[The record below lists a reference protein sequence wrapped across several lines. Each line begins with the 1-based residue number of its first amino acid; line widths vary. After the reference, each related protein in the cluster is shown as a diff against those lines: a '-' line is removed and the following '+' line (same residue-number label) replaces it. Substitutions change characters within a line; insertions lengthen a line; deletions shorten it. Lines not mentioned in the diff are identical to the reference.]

1 MPHRLPA
8 STDQGPAAAAPR
20 RRSVLKASAAFM
32 ALGPF
37 IQGSASAQGQRTIR
51 LVSGSA
57 PGGSTDLF
65 GRLIG
70 PKLGERRGAT
80 VIVDNKLGAGGM
92 IAAESVA
99 NARPD
104 GSSLLI
110 TASNH
115 STGAAMRKSS
125 PFDAI
130 RDFSWI
136 SSLTTYGMVLA
147 VGPNS
152 RHKSL
157 QDLLAFAK
165 ANPKAVS
172 FSSVGVGTA
181 HHLLGEWINAELG
194 IELTHV
200 PYKGSPLALT
210 DLLGGQIDM
219 MIDTATFVVPQ
230 SRQGKLKPLAV
241 TTRGPSEDLP
251 GVPTLNSFIAGMEY
265 DSWIG
270 ITGPKGMPA
279 ELVQQLNQDL
289 REIVNLPDIR
299 QRFIDMGAAP
309 KVGTPDEFRQLAE
322 KDLTQWRKVIDNR
335 NIPRL

>member
-1 MPHRLPA
+1 MTHT
-8 STDQGPAAAAPR
+8 SR
-20 RRSVLKASAAFM
+20 RTLLRATLASAAIGGLP
-32 ALGPF
+32 AAGR
-37 IQGSASAQGQRTIR
+37 AQAWPDRPIR
-51 LVSGSA
+51 LLVGFA
-57 PGGSTDLF
+57 PGGSSDVVA
-65 GRLIG
+65 RLLAQRIAA
-70 PKLGERRGAT
+70 PLGQPVVVENR
-80 VIVDNKLGAGGM
+80 VGAGGLL
-92 IAAESVA
+92 AAEAVSRGPA
-99 NARPD
+99 D
-104 GSSLLI
+104 GYTWVLLPSGHA
-110 TASNH
+110 TQ
-115 STGAAMRKSS
+115 AAILRRM
-125 PFDAI
+125 PMDPVEGFA
-130 RDFSWI
+130 WI
-136 SSLTTYGMVLA
+136 GTLTTYPMVIGVAPESPMRTL
-147 VGPNS
+147 
-152 RHKSL
+152 R
-157 QDLLAFAK
+157 DLVDRARATPGKL
-165 ANPKAVS
+165 S
-172 FSSVGVGTA
+172 FTSVGVGTA

-230 SRQGKLKPLAV
+230 SRQGKLQPLAV

-322 KDLTQWRKVIDNR
+322 KDLAQWRKVIDNR

>member
-1 MPHRLPA
+1 
-8 STDQGPAAAAPR
+8 
-20 RRSVLKASAAFM
+20 
-32 ALGPF
+32 
-37 IQGSASAQGQRTIR
+37 
-51 LVSGSA
+51 
-57 PGGSTDLF
+57 
-65 GRLIG
+65 LIG

-322 KDLTQWRKVIDNR
+322 KDLAQWRKVIDNR

>member
-1 MPHRLPA
+1 MTRPLIE
-8 STDQGPAAAAPR
+8 SSGPAARPR
-20 RRSVLKASAAFM
+20 RRTVLLASAAFM
-32 ALGPF
+32 ALGPAV
-37 IQGSASAQGQRTIR
+37 QGSARAQAQRTIR

-57 PGGSTDLF
+57 PGSSTDLF

-70 PKLGERRGAT
+70 PKLAERRGAT
-80 VIVDNKLGAGGM
+80 VIVDNKLGAGGL

-99 NARPD
+99 TARPD

-115 STGAAMRKSS
+115 SIGAALRKSS

-157 QDLLAFAK
+157 PELLAFAK
-165 ANPKAVS
+165 ANPQAVS

-241 TTRGPSEDLP
+241 STRNPSEDLP
-251 GVPTLNSFIAGMEY
+251 GVPTLSSFIAGMEY

-270 ITGPKGMPA
+270 ITGPKGMSA

-289 REIVNLPDIR
+289 REIASLPDIR
-299 QRFIDMGAAP
+299 QRFIEMGAAP
-309 KVGTPDEFRQLAE
+309 KVGTPEEFRRLAE
-322 KDLTQWRKVIDNR
+322 RDLVQWRKVIDSR
-335 NIPRL
+335 NIARL